1 MRASS
6 EVRAMTDADV
16 RLVDMT
22 LRDGMHAVDHQ
33 FTPEEMAD
41 VAAALDAA
49 EMDVVEV
56 SHGDGMGGSSINY
69 GFAAADTE
77 EYLDAVVPELTDTE
91 LSVLLLPGI
100 GTAEELDMAIDRG
113 ADICRIAT
121 HVTEADISEDHF
133 DKVKDRGMEA
143 NGLLMLSHMAE
154 PERILKEAKLME
166 EYGAD
171 AVYLMDSAG
180 ALLPNDV
187 RDRISLLVDELSID
201 VGFHAHNNLGLGIG
215 NTLAA
220 IEEGAVTTDGCLRGL
235 GAGSGNAQI
244 EVLVGVLQKAGYDV
258 NPDFFGVMDAAEDVL
273 VPMIDDDEM
282 PELDNDSLMLGYAGV
297 YSSFLR
303 HTRRVG
309 EKYDIDPREILVELG
324 EMEVVG
330 GQEDLI
336 TDVAARLAEERDA
349 GTAAEAASDD

>member
-1 MRASS
+1 
-6 EVRAMTDADV
+6 MTDAP

-33 FTPEEMAD
+33 FTPEQMAD
-41 VAAALDAA
+41 IASALDDA

-77 EYLDAVVPELTDTE
+77 EYLEAVAPELTDTE

-100 GTAEELDMAIDRG
+100 GTVEELDMAADHG

-121 HVTEADISEDHF
+121 HVTEADISQDHF
-133 DKVKDRGMEA
+133 EYVKDRGLEA

-154 PERILKEAKLME
+154 PEVVLEQAQLME
-166 EYGAD
+166 SYGAD
-171 AVYLMDSAG
+171 AVYVMDSAG
-180 ALLPNDV
+180 ALLPQDV
-187 RDRISLLVDELSID
+187 RDRVGLLKEELEID
-201 VGFHAHNNLGLGIG
+201 VGFHAHNNLGLAVG
-215 NTLAA
+215 NSLAA
-220 IEEGAVTTDGCLRGL
+220 LDEGADTIDGCLRGL
-235 GAGSGNAQI
+235 GAGSGNTQM
-244 EVLVGVLQKAGYDV
+244 EVLVGALERAGYDV
-258 NPDFFGVMDAAEDVL
+258 GPDLYGVMDAAEDVL
-273 VPMIDDDEM
+273 LPMLSEDTM
-282 PELDNDSLMLGYAGV
+282 PELDNDSLTLGYAGV

-303 HTRRVG
+303 HARREGKRYGV
-309 EKYDIDPREILVELG
+309 DPRDILVELG

-336 TDVAARLAEERDA
+336 TDVAERLANEGA
-349 GTAAEAASDD
+349 ATAEADD

>member
-1 MRASS
+1 
-6 EVRAMTDADV
+6 MTDADV

-187 RDRISLLVDELSID
+187 RDRIRPLVDELSID